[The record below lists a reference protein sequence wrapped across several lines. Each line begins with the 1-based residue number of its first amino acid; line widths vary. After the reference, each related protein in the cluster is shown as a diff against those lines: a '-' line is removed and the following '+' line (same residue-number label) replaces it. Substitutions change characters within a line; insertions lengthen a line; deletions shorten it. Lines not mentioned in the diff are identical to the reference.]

1 MKPSSRKSASG
12 IASDKVKK
20 SPKQKL
26 RLIFGILFLLVFSL
40 LYYSFDIE
48 PYQLVTENIAVN
60 TEGAN
65 RTLRIAVFS
74 DTHLKKNYPV
84 SALWNVVEHLNA
96 EKPDVVVFLGD
107 LYDDYDKWHDDAGVI
122 EALSAIQAPL
132 GKLAVWGN
140 RDYGGG
146 AQKAYL
152 SILDQSGFTLLQNSN
167 WYIPVCSEHS
177 VLFTGLD
184 DAVFGNPVYPEET
197 QVYESSLKIL
207 LMHEPDRFAQYTGY
221 GTDLAA
227 AGHTHGGQSTL
238 VPISWRSR
246 DLQSRYNKGLYTEN
260 GEQLYVT
267 SGIGTTHI
275 SARFLMPPSI
285 TIITAGIDCS
295 SASSSAS

>member
-1 MKPSSRKSASG
+1 MKFRKTAAEPLKEEKSE
-12 IASDKVKK
+12 KK
-20 SPKQKL
+20 SWKSKV
-26 RLIFGILFLLVFSL
+26 RLAAGIVFLLVFSL

-48 PYQLVTENIAVN
+48 PYQIVTEQLSIN
-60 TEGAN
+60 TERAN
-65 RTLRIAVFS
+65 ETLKIAVFS

-84 SALWNVVEHLNA
+84 SALWSVVEKLNEA
-96 EKPDVVVFLGD
+96 KPDVVVFLGD
-107 LYDDYDKWHDDAGVI
+107 LYDDYDKWHDDKGVI
-122 EALSAIQAPL
+122 EALGAIEAPL

-152 SILDQSGFTLLQNSN
+152 SILDASGFTLLQNSN

-184 DAVFGNPVYPEET
+184 DAIFGTPYYPEET
-197 QVYESSLKIL
+197 QTYEESLKIL
-207 LMHEPDRFAQYTGY
+207 LMHEPDEFAKYTGY

-227 AGHTHGGQSTL
+227 AGHTHGGQSAL
-238 VPISWRSR
+238 IPLSWRNR
-246 DLQSRYNKGLYTEN
+246 DLQSLYNKGLYTEN

-267 SGIGTTHI
+267 SGLGTTHI

-285 TIITAGIDCS
+285 TIITAGLN
-295 SASSSAS
+295 